1 MSENIVKVFKV
12 HSGALLPVRSTPMS
26 AGLDLFCCDN
36 GVIAAGTRTAINIG
50 VRIALPSNTYGRIA
64 PRSGLALS
72 QCIDIAGRYKFLY

>member
-26 AGLDLFCCDN
+26 AGLDLFCCND
-36 GVIAAGTRTAINIG
+36 GVIVPRTRAAINIG
-50 VRIALPSNTYGRIA
+50 IRISLPINTFGRIA

-72 QCIDIAGRYKFLY
+72 QCIDIAGSYKIL

>member
-12 HSGALLPVRSTPMS
+12 HSDAKLPVRSTPMS

-36 GVIAAGTRTAINIG
+36 GAIAPGTRAAINTGI
-50 VRIALPSNTYGRIA
+50 RISLPPNTYGRIA

-72 QCIDIAGRYKFLY
+72 QCIDIAGSYKIL